1 MRENTQ
7 FRIWFYFRMGWS
19 TYFAF
24 IFAAIN
30 TLVVTYYLAI
40 EKVPILTD
48 IFPTFIHYVL
58 ILSSVLVPFLV
69 LIGWLHYRRTAAY
82 GSEAEVQVETN
93 PYQYKLPPGWH
104 REALFPTLLKMT
116 EFMIKSN
123 NNQKLDDES
132 IKQILE
138 INKKLDDLVKGGTV
152 GKNTK
157 TKNDNE
163 IL

>member
-7 FRIWFYFRMGWS
+7 FRLWFYFRMGWS

-30 TLVVTYYLAI
+30 TLVVTYFLAI
-40 EKVPILTD
+40 DKVPILND
-48 IFPTFIHYVL
+48 IFPSFLHYVL
-58 ILSSVLVPFLV
+58 TLSSILIPFLV
-69 LIGWLHYRRTAAY
+69 LIGWLHYRKTAAY

-93 PYQYKLPPGWH
+93 PYIYKLPPGWN

-123 NNQKLDDES
+123 NNEKLDDES
-132 IKQILE
+132 IKELVE
-138 INKKLDDLVKGGTV
+138 INKKLDTLVKGGIV

-157 TKNDNE
+157 K
-163 IL
+163 

>member
-1 MRENTQ
+1 
-7 FRIWFYFRMGWS
+7 MGWS

-30 TLVVTYYLAI
+30 TLVVTYFLAI
-40 EKVPILTD
+40 DKIPILTN
-48 IFPTFIHYVL
+48 IFPSFIHYVL
-58 ILSSVLVPFLV
+58 TLSSILIPFLV

-93 PYQYKLPPGWH
+93 PYQYKLAPGWN

-123 NNQKLDDES
+123 NNEKLDDES
-132 IKQILE
+132 IKELVE
-138 INKKLDDLVKGGTV
+138 INKKLDFLVKGGMV
-152 GKNTK
+152 GKK
-157 TKNDNE
+157 S
-163 IL
+163 